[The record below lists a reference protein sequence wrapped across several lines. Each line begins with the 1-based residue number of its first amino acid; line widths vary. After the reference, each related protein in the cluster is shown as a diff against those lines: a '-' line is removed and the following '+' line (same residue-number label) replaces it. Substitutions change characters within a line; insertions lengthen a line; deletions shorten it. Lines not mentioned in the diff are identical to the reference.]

1 MYPLP
6 YTVIEKVARDAQ
18 SALPDAPVVPWE
30 PPQPRRHFPRL
41 SAGIRRLTRSGG
53 TEPCEAEPR
62 DRSAKVAGAAGAC

>member
-1 MYPLP
+1 MYLFP

-30 PPQPRRHFPRL
+30 PSQPRRHFPRL
-41 SAGIRRLTRSGG
+41 SVGFRRLTRSAG

-62 DRSAKVAGAAGAC
+62 DRSAKVARTAGAC